1 MATLTSTNPYTQ
13 EINATFETL
22 TNDEVDTKIL
32 AAHDAQRL
40 WKNLPK
46 SEKKELFLTL
56 AETIERDIEN
66 IAKLQT
72 IEMGMLFSASVNG
85 LKGTISLIRW
95 FAHNFERL
103 LAPEPIT
110 EEGLTGHLQY
120 DPLGVIFG
128 IAPWNFPYNQVLRA
142 AVPTI
147 LAGNTIVYKHAS
159 NVPLCAQML
168 EDLFHKAEFPEGI
181 YTNLFVSSSK
191 TEYIIAHPMI
201 RWVNLTGGE
210 WAGKTVGS
218 LAGKYL
224 KPSILELGG
233 NDAFIVLDHADV
245 DKMVASASACRLT
258 NAGQRCNASKRFIV
272 MEKHYEV
279 FCQKLAHHM
288 AQVVVGDPM
297 KPTTQLGPL
306 AKADLV
312 EEVDRQVK
320 ETIAQGAQ
328 CLTGGHTVG
337 GLGNLYAPTVLADV
351 TPAMTSYKEEVFW
364 PVASV
369 IKSKDI
375 EDSIRIANDSE
386 FGLCACVYGDDPE
399 QCRTVAAQIEAG
411 MVFINAPAGSKA
423 SLPFGG
429 VKKSGYGKENGPEGL
444 RAFTNKKA
452 VLY

>member
-201 RWVNLTGGE
+201 R
-210 WAGKTVGS
+210 
-218 LAGKYL
+218 
-224 KPSILELGG
+224 
-233 NDAFIVLDHADV
+233 
-245 DKMVASASACRLT
+245 
-258 NAGQRCNASKRFIV
+258 
-272 MEKHYEV
+272 
-279 FCQKLAHHM
+279 
-288 AQVVVGDPM
+288 
-297 KPTTQLGPL
+297 
-306 AKADLV
+306 
-312 EEVDRQVK
+312 
-320 ETIAQGAQ
+320 
-328 CLTGGHTVG
+328 
-337 GLGNLYAPTVLADV
+337 
-351 TPAMTSYKEEVFW
+351 
-364 PVASV
+364 
-369 IKSKDI
+369 
-375 EDSIRIANDSE
+375 
-386 FGLCACVYGDDPE
+386 
-399 QCRTVAAQIEAG
+399 
-411 MVFINAPAGSKA
+411 
-423 SLPFGG
+423 
-429 VKKSGYGKENGPEGL
+429 
-444 RAFTNKKA
+444 
-452 VLY
+452 